1 MKLLQ
6 LHKCIVAKTQIP
18 ELKPVEA
25 SDLTGAISAWGQEF
39 IIQRILVALVSI
51 GGQVVIILR
60 YC

>member
-1 MKLLQ
+1 VKLLQ
-6 LHKCIVAKTQIP
+6 KCIIAKTQIP
-18 ELKPVEA
+18 GLKSVEA
-25 SDLTGAISAWGQEF
+25 LDLTGAISVGGQEF